1 MTSHASPVPRLT
13 SLAHGGG
20 CGCKL
25 APGVLRNILANTA
38 RGTVPPGLLVGIETS
53 DDAAVFRIND
63 AQAIV
68 ATTDFFM
75 PVVDDPFD
83 FGAIAATNAISD
95 VYAMGGTPL
104 FALAIVGMPVDR
116 LPVETI
122 RAILEGGESV
132 CTRAGIPVAGGHSID
147 SVEPIYGLVAIGLV
161 DPRNLKRNSDAQ
173 PGDRIV
179 LGKGLGVGI
188 YSAAL
193 KKDQLGPAHYAAMI
207 ATTTRLNTPGPVL
220 AALPGVHAI
229 TDVTG
234 FGLLGHLLEV
244 CRGSGAGATVCW
256 DSVPRL
262 PGVLDLAAAGF
273 VTGASRRNWASF
285 DTEVALP
292 GLGDAERWLLADPQ
306 TSGGLLVTCAPG
318 AVDAVLEVFRK
329 EGFDQAAVIGEIT
342 AGPPRVSVVRGQ

>member
-1 MTSHASPVPRLT
+1 MSDPSTPATAAERLL
-13 SLAHGGG
+13 SRWIGLD
-20 CGCKL
+20 
-25 APGVLRNILANTA
+25 VS
-38 RGTVPPGLLVGIETS
+38 TVGPAAVDRAVRTRMAAIGET
-53 DDAAVFRIND
+53 DAA
-63 AQAIV
+63 A
-68 ATTDFFM
+68 
-75 PVVDDPFD
+75 
-83 FGAIAATNAISD
+83 
-95 VYAMGGTPL
+95 
-104 FALAIVGMPVDR
+104 
-116 LPVETI
+116 
-122 RAILEGGESV
+122 
-132 CTRAGIPVAGGHSID
+132 
-147 SVEPIYGLVAIGLV
+147 
-161 DPRNLKRNSDAQ
+161 
-173 PGDRIV
+173 
-179 LGKGLGVGI
+179 
-188 YSAAL
+188 
-193 KKDQLGPAHYAAMI
+193 YAARAAADETERDALVEEVVVAESWFFRDPQVFEFI
-207 ATTTRLNTPGPVL
+207 ARRAAVL

>member
-1 MTSHASPVPRLT
+1 MNAPDSGIPRLT

-25 APGVLRNILANTA
+25 APGVLEQIIAKA
-38 RGTVPPGLLVGIETS
+38 AGGFVPKDLLVGIDTS
-53 DDAAVFRIND
+53 DDAAVYRIND
-63 AQAIV
+63 EQAIV

-104 FALAIVGMPVDR
+104 FALAIVGMPIDK

-122 RAILEGGESV
+122 RRILEGGESV
-132 CTRAGIPVAGGHSID
+132 CRKAGIPVAGGHSID

-161 DPRNLKRNSDAQ
+161 NPRHVKRNADARA
-173 PGDRIV
+173 GDRLV
-179 LGKGLGVGI
+179 LGKGLGVGV

-193 KKDQLGPAHYAAMI
+193 KKEALGAAEYQAML
-207 ATTTRLNTPGPVL
+207 ASTTRLNTPGAKL
-220 AALPGVHAI
+220 ATLSGVHAL

-244 CRGSGAGATVCW
+244 CKGSKLHATLRWDDVPLLPKVRELAQAGY
-256 DSVPRL
+256 
-262 PGVLDLAAAGF
+262 
-273 VTGASRRNWASF
+273 VTGASKRNWAGYGHLV
-285 DTEVALP
+285 D
-292 GLGDAERWLLADPQ
+292 LGARGDLERSLLTDPQ
-306 TSGGLLVTCAPG
+306 TSGGLLVACDSG
-318 AVDAVLEVFRK
+318 AVDEVLALFRS
-329 EGFDQAAVIGEIT
+329 EGFEHAAVIGELS
-342 AGPPRVSVVRGQ
+342 AGTPGVCVP